1 MKHHFFKWKSA
12 WGVLLLSVIVL
23 FAVFA
28 VRAAVLV
35 HAYPEEHIPVST
47 VTGKNGEN
55 LKDIRIDGDGK
66 LYAETTSGSITVP
79 YESGAPISC
88 VRYDISALSR
98 GNCYSYIV
106 LDGCGL
112 EGKTII
118 ADGTNIIDID
128 GANTD
133 EQVNSITFYPVPI
146 RGVSFRLNA
155 FIVNPSSHIIGLE
168 MRKFAILASVIL
180 MFEAIVLLLRGEKR
194 RIGHPSRVSVT
205 IMCALAGLFGAYL
218 IHGYFTAGWIT
229 AAFVYHLAAFLS
241 AGAYLLLAHAPAGR
255 RSVRTAAAN
264 VKTVISSKPE
274 FAVIRIFILTVFD
287 FSVIEMLYGDMFRLD
302 HMDSIFMNLLALA
315 IPYAVCYPVF
325 FGRKQHYSYL
335 IPTIFWF
342 VVAVVNHYYF
352 EFRSQALELS
362 DLSMAETAKNVM
374 GSYRL
379 DVTEDLLFCA
389 FGFALIVFAMVTE
402 DHTPIP
408 RRGGVRRLSAIGAAI
423 ALMIC
428 VWSGAPEV
436 NLWNTNS
443 ATLHHGYI
451 LTWISFA
458 KRTLEKPT
466 PEGYSASEA
475 ESLLREYANDGKDA
489 SGADASAESESGA
502 DSATGSSTSSGK
514 TSTTGSSTSSGE
526 SSAADGSSSS
536 ETVSTVPATTTN
548 DGSPNIIVV
557 MDEAFAD
564 LPSVYG
570 FDTDVD
576 DLPFIHSLEG
586 ANVRK
591 GWMMS
596 SVFGGTTANTEYEFL
611 TGNSTAF
618 LNYYSVP
625 YTQYINSDQES
636 LAWLLKSRGYSAT
649 AFHPFYESG
658 YKRYKVYPLMGFDDF
673 KSLESGLKYNSKIRT
688 YISDESDFKDLIG
701 IFGDGQE
708 SGKPQFIFN
717 VTMQNHG
724 GYNSVSPSVDV
735 TVKPTDEDLQLSQIE
750 EYLSLAHATDA
761 AFKDLVD
768 YFSTVDEPTIIL
780 MFGDHQPGVSDES
793 LKAMGPDMF
802 EENASVTTKEKQ
814 YTVPYVMWA
823 NFDLPEGESPE
834 YISPNFLRT
843 YLLQCAGIEGSAY
856 DKFTETVREQY
867 PAVNILGYLDNDGNW
882 NDIGTLDSVDILLDY
897 KRIAYYNLFDHSKV
911 DMSLFTDP

>member
-35 HAYPEEHIPVST
+35 HAYPEESIPVST
-47 VTGKNGEN
+47 VTGENGEN

-79 YESGAPISC
+79 YESGAPVSC

-408 RRGGVRRLSAIGAAI
+408 RRGHRADDLCLVRRTGGQPLEYKQRDTPSR
-423 ALMIC
+423 
-428 VWSGAPEV
+428 
-436 NLWNTNS
+436 
-443 ATLHHGYI
+443 LHTH
-451 LTWISFA
+451 
-458 KRTLEKPT
+458 
-466 PEGYSASEA
+466 
-475 ESLLREYANDGKDA
+475 
-489 SGADASAESESGA
+489 
-502 DSATGSSTSSGK
+502 
-514 TSTTGSSTSSGE
+514 
-526 SSAADGSSSS
+526 
-536 ETVSTVPATTTN
+536 
-548 DGSPNIIVV
+548 
-557 MDEAFAD
+557 
-564 LPSVYG
+564 
-570 FDTDVD
+570 VD
-576 DLPFIHSLEG
+576 FFC
-586 ANVRK
+586 K
-591 GWMMS
+591 
-596 SVFGGTTANTEYEFL
+596 
-611 TGNSTAF
+611 
-618 LNYYSVP
+618 
-625 YTQYINSDQES
+625 
-636 LAWLLKSRGYSAT
+636 
-649 AFHPFYESG
+649 
-658 YKRYKVYPLMGFDDF
+658 
-673 KSLESGLKYNSKIRT
+673 
-688 YISDESDFKDLIG
+688 
-701 IFGDGQE
+701 
-708 SGKPQFIFN
+708 
-717 VTMQNHG
+717 
-724 GYNSVSPSVDV
+724 
-735 TVKPTDEDLQLSQIE
+735 
-750 EYLSLAHATDA
+750 
-761 AFKDLVD
+761 
-768 YFSTVDEPTIIL
+768 
-780 MFGDHQPGVSDES
+780 
-793 LKAMGPDMF
+793 
-802 EENASVTTKEKQ
+802 EN
-814 YTVPYVMWA
+814 P
-823 NFDLPEGESPE
+823 
-834 YISPNFLRT
+834 
-843 YLLQCAGIEGSAY
+843 
-856 DKFTETVREQY
+856 
-867 PAVNILGYLDNDGNW
+867 
-882 NDIGTLDSVDILLDY
+882 
-897 KRIAYYNLFDHSKV
+897 
-911 DMSLFTDP
+911 